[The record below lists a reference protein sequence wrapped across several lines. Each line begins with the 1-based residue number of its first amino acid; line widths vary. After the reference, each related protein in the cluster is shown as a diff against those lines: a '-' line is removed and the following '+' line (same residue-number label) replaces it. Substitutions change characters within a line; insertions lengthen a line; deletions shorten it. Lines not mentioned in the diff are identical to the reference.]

1 MNKLKI
7 LFTILLIFTASIF
20 FAQKQEKITNL
31 LSQNINIAG
40 INSNY
45 TIWIFLKDKG
55 DITSKKRNNAKSLLN
70 KHSLDRRQKLLKSN
84 FLTDFYDI
92 PLEKSYINSLTPYI
106 IKLRHQS
113 KWLNAISAEV
123 KGEQINKIA
132 SFLFVK
138 SIDIVRKGKYYTY
151 SSEEI
156 KPDENR
162 VLKKPQYLFNYGP
175 SLNQYEQINVPLIHN
190 MGYSGKGVTICVLD
204 AGFNNLEHE
213 VFNRL
218 DTIASFD
225 FVNNDNNTDDEE
237 DAGSGFHGTK
247 TLSTIA
253 GFYEGQLIAPAFGA
267 SYLLAKTENT
277 DSETQ
282 IEEDNWVA
290 AAEWAEAL
298 GTDILSTSLGY
309 KDFDDGSAYEAFE
322 LDGNTTVITIASD
335 IAASKGMLVVNSAG
349 NEGSGITTINAPAD
363 GDSVLSVGAVQTDG
377 LRSSF
382 SSVGP
387 TGDGRIKPDVMAM
400 GSNVYVADVS
410 GNNYT
415 YSSGTSFSC
424 PITAGAAA
432 LLWEIFPFANNM
444 ELIDA
449 LKQTADNAVN
459 PNNEYGW
466 GIIDLYSAYEYLAP
480 KYTFSASFYIND
492 GTNPLAYA
500 QVILNTNQRLSDLNG
515 YTVFEQILASENI
528 KYWISKPGFSTVYDS
543 VSIIDQDVDINITL
557 VKASILAYP
566 TPAQNT
572 ISFNIT
578 EHIPGHELNL
588 SIYDS
593 SGRLV
598 KTIENYENKGS
609 INISDLENGSYILKT
624 HVNSSDY
631 VSKFIVSK

>member
-1 MNKLKI
+1 MKGLKL
-7 LFTILLIFTASIF
+7 FFIF
-20 FAQKQEKITNL
+20 FLL
-31 LSQNINIAG
+31 LSTTVNYAQNSDKYTSAL
-40 INSNY
+40 INSIENKNLNNSY
-45 TIWIFLKDKG
+45 TVWIFFKDKG
-55 DITSKKRNNAKSLLN
+55 NNSEYNFQNIENKLN
-70 KHSLDRRQKLLKSN
+70 KQTLERRKKTLKN
-84 FLTDFYDI
+84 NPLINFYDL
-92 PLEKSYINSLTPYI
+92 PVEKLYIKAITPYLSD
-106 IKLRHQS
+106 LRHQS

-123 KGEQINKIA
+123 KEEQIDKIA

-138 SIDIVRKGKYYTY
+138 SIDIVRKGKYYMY

-156 KPDENR
+156 KPDKNHI
-162 VLKKPQYLFNYGP
+162 LKKSQYLFNYGP

-190 MGYSGKGVTICVLD
+190 MGYSGEGITICVLD

-225 FVNNDNNTDDEE
+225 FVNNDYNVDDEG
-237 DAGSGFHGTK
+237 DMGTGFHGTK

-290 AAEWAEAL
+290 AMEWAEAF
-298 GTDILSTSLGY
+298 GADILSTSLGY
-309 KDFDDGSAYEAFE
+309 KDFDDGSVYDASE
-322 LDGNTTVITIASD
+322 LDGNTAVITIASD

-400 GSNVYVADVS
+400 GSNVHVADVS

-432 LLWEIFPFANNM
+432 LLWEMFPFANNM

-449 LKQTADNAVN
+449 LKQTADNADN

-466 GIIDLYSAYEYLAP
+466 GIIDLYAAYEYLAP
-480 KYTFSASFYIND
+480 KYTFSASFNIND
-492 GTNPLAYA
+492 GINPVADA
-500 QVILNTNQRLSDLNG
+500 QIILNTDQQLSDLYG
-515 YTVFEQILASENI
+515 HTVFEQVLASENI
-528 KYWISKPGFSTVYDS
+528 KYWVSKPGFSTVYDS
-543 VSIIDQDVDINITL
+543 MSIIDQAVKIDITL
-557 VKASILAYP
+557 VKASIRAYP
-566 TPAQNT
+566 IPALNK
-572 ISFNIT
+572 IAFDVT
-578 EHIPGHELNL
+578 EHVPGKELSL

-598 KTIENYENKGS
+598 KTIGNYENKSS
-609 INISDLENGSYILKT
+609 IDISNISDGIYLCHIYINEKVEFVKIIIA
-624 HVNSSDY
+624 H
-631 VSKFIVSK
+631 